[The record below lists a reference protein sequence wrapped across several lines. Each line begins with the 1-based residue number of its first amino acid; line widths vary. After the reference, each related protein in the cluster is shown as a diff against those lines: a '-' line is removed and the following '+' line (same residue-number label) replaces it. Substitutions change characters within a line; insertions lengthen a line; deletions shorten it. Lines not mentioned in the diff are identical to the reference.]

1 MKLFVAK
8 LPQHITSERLK
19 AMFEAYGQ
27 VVDAK
32 IIMDRET
39 NKSKCYG
46 FVEMADASSG
56 NAAIEHLNGT
66 QMEGKEILVK
76 ESDPAPPRSEHGG
89 GNRGGGGGGFRPSFN
104 SGGELSSFSISE
116 NRFSSIPIPEGELSS
131 TSLSEN
137 RFSSIPIP
145 EGKLS
150 STSLSENRFPSIPI
164 SEGELSSTSSS
175 EMILCSEKILSIIL
189 LLIHGLFIVNHF
201 LTDELKDLR
210 IFLNP

>member
-46 FVEMADASSG
+46 FVEMSDSSGG

-76 ESDPAPPRSEHGG
+76 ESEPAPPRNDHGG
-89 GNRGGGGGGFRPSFN
+89 GNRSGGYRPSFN
-104 SGGELSSFSISE
+104 SGGGNDRRSGGPRPDRWNNDRPKSDRYNDNNDR
-116 NRFSSIPIPEGELSS
+116 NRRRYDDDYDDKP
-131 TSLSEN
+131 
-137 RFSSIPIP
+137 RR
-145 EGKLS
+145 K
-150 STSLSENRFPSIPI
+150 
-164 SEGELSSTSSS
+164 
-175 EMILCSEKILSIIL
+175 
-189 LLIHGLFIVNHF
+189 
-201 LTDELKDLR
+201 R
-210 IFLNP
+210 I

>member
-46 FVEMADASSG
+46 FVEMSDSSGG

-76 ESDPAPPRSEHGG
+76 ESEPAPPRNDHGG
-89 GNRGGGGGGFRPSFN
+89 GGHRSGGFRPSFN
-104 SGGELSSFSISE
+104 SGGNDRRSGGPRPD
-116 NRFSSIPIPEGELSS
+116 NRWNNDRPKSDRYNDNNDR
-131 TSLSEN
+131 N
-137 RFSSIPIP
+137 RRRYDDDYDDKPRR
-145 EGKLS
+145 K
-150 STSLSENRFPSIPI
+150 
-164 SEGELSSTSSS
+164 
-175 EMILCSEKILSIIL
+175 
-189 LLIHGLFIVNHF
+189 
-201 LTDELKDLR
+201 R
-210 IFLNP
+210 I

>member
-46 FVEMADASSG
+46 FVEMSDSSGG

-76 ESDPAPPRSEHGG
+76 ESDPAPPRSDQGG
-89 GNRGGGGGGFRPSFN
+89 GNRSGGGFRPSFN
-104 SGGELSSFSISE
+104 SGGNDRRPGGGGAGGPRPDRWTNDRPKSDRYNSNDNDRNKRRYDDDFDDKP
-116 NRFSSIPIPEGELSS
+116 R
-131 TSLSEN
+131 
-137 RFSSIPIP
+137 R
-145 EGKLS
+145 K
-150 STSLSENRFPSIPI
+150 
-164 SEGELSSTSSS
+164 
-175 EMILCSEKILSIIL
+175 
-189 LLIHGLFIVNHF
+189 
-201 LTDELKDLR
+201 R
-210 IFLNP
+210 I

>member
-46 FVEMADASSG
+46 FVEMADGTSG
-56 NAAIEHLNGT
+56 NAAIEHLNGS

-76 ESDPAPPRSEHGG
+76 ESEPAPPRNDGG

-104 SGGELSSFSISE
+104 SGGNDRRPGGGGTGGPRPDRWNNDRPKSDRYNSNDNDRSRRRYDDDFDDKP
-116 NRFSSIPIPEGELSS
+116 R
-131 TSLSEN
+131 
-137 RFSSIPIP
+137 R
-145 EGKLS
+145 K
-150 STSLSENRFPSIPI
+150 
-164 SEGELSSTSSS
+164 
-175 EMILCSEKILSIIL
+175 
-189 LLIHGLFIVNHF
+189 
-201 LTDELKDLR
+201 R
-210 IFLNP
+210 I

>member
-76 ESDPAPPRSEHGG
+76 ESEPAPPRNDHGG
-89 GNRGGGGGGFRPSFN
+89 GNRGGGGFRPSYN
-104 SGGELSSFSISE
+104 SGGNDRRSSGPRPD
-116 NRFSSIPIPEGELSS
+116 NRWNNDRPKSDRYQDNDRSRRRYDDDFDDKP
-131 TSLSEN
+131 
-137 RFSSIPIP
+137 RR
-145 EGKLS
+145 K
-150 STSLSENRFPSIPI
+150 
-164 SEGELSSTSSS
+164 
-175 EMILCSEKILSIIL
+175 
-189 LLIHGLFIVNHF
+189 
-201 LTDELKDLR
+201 R
-210 IFLNP
+210 I

>member
-46 FVEMADASSG
+46 FVEMADAASG

-76 ESDPAPPRSEHGG
+76 ESDPTPQRNDQGG
-89 GNRGGGGGGFRPSFN
+89 GHRGGGGFRPSFN
-104 SGGELSSFSISE
+104 AGGNDRRSGGGGGGPRPDRWNNDRPKSD
-116 NRFSSIPIPEGELSS
+116 RFQDNDRPKRHYDDDYDDKP
-131 TSLSEN
+131 
-137 RFSSIPIP
+137 RR
-145 EGKLS
+145 K
-150 STSLSENRFPSIPI
+150 
-164 SEGELSSTSSS
+164 
-175 EMILCSEKILSIIL
+175 
-189 LLIHGLFIVNHF
+189 
-201 LTDELKDLR
+201 R
-210 IFLNP
+210 I